1 MTSRNFFSRLSAPVG
16 QSVLFAGLLV
26 CLTMGC
32 TRAVDGPERF
42 DVSGTVQFKGEPVP
56 VGTVRFLPDA
66 SNGNSGPAGFASI
79 KDGKYDTAKD
89 GRGTVGGPHEITVIG
104 FDGQA
109 EPENELTEG
118 RSLFS
123 EYRMLADL
131 ASEKSTKDIE
141 VPSAK

>member
-1 MTSRNFFSRLSAPVG
+1 MTSGNFYSRLSAPVG

-42 DVSGTVQFKGEPVP
+42 DVSGTVKFNGEPVP
-56 VGTVRFLPDA
+56 VGTVRFVPDA
-66 SNGNSGPAGFASI
+66 SKGNSGPAGFAQI

-104 FDGQA
+104 FDGQV
-109 EPENELTEG
+109 EPDSELTQG

-123 EYRMLADL
+123 EYRILADL
-131 ASEKSTKDIE
+131 SSEKSTQDIE
-141 VPSAK
+141 VPSAR